1 MQKKSYLISRHYI
14 LIIVVAV
21 VATAVGV
28 FYTSNLT
35 LQSDLSVLLPNSFE
49 SVKALNRIKEEVG
62 GVGLTYS
69 HSRNLV
75 FPSTITF
82 TASFRCSGTLTPISL
97 LVTLFLMM
105 QLTFMLSAWS
115 QS

>member
-1 MQKKSYLISRHYI
+1 MQKKSYLILRHYI

-21 VATAVGV
+21 VATAVGG

-62 GVGLTYS
+62 GVGQLKTF
-69 HSRNLV
+69 LA
-75 FPSTITF
+75 TIT
-82 TASFRCSGTLTPISL
+82 S
-97 LVTLFLMM
+97 M
-105 QLTFMLSAWS
+105 QIQMIWQRGKKNMRTKS
-115 QS
+115 QKNTSQMKTVPFW